1 MFNKLMEMFRTPSA
15 EVLALKELEEAERS
29 LLEAQTSQ
37 EYSKRMAEY
46 HNDRIK
52 RLTAYLHLGVV
63 K

>member
-52 RLTAYLHLGVV
+52 RLTAYLHLGVA